1 MTSLAPIGRWR
12 FLKPLNLAAYI
23 TWLAILIALLSDP
36 GLVGARR
43 DLTLVLMFGFLL
55 AFLARDSLA
64 ENARS
69 SLTYVLISLEALIA
83 LLLCALWRGETIAAA
98 LTIIVIAQC
107 AMNLPMRALIGAAV
121 TVNAGLWY
129 IFAAIMERTSPWVPV
144 LIYGGFQAFAALT
157 AWYARSAQENAAAL
171 RQTNAHLLATRS
183 LLEESARDQERLRLA
198 RELHD
203 VAGHKLTALKLHLA
217 VLQRDASA
225 SVAGSLEIATRL
237 ASELLDDLR
246 AVVAQMRE
254 HDGID
259 LRQALTQLVA
269 FLPSPRV
276 HLDLADGV
284 RVETVE
290 QAEALIRAVQ
300 EALTNVA
307 RHAHADNAWI
317 SLRREGG
324 TLRLHVHDD
333 GRGTPPLQE
342 GNGLKGMRERFAAL
356 GGTLQFSKAAA
367 GGLALDLILPL
378 RR

>member
-1 MTSLAPIGRWR
+1 MMSLAPTGRWR
-12 FLKPLNLAAYI
+12 FFKPFNLAAYI
-23 TWLAILIALLSDP
+23 TWLAILVALLSDP
-36 GLVGARR
+36 LLAGAKR
-43 DLTLVLMFGFLL
+43 DLPLALLFGFLL
-55 AFLARDSLA
+55 AFVARGLLA
-64 ENARS
+64 ENARFWRD
-69 SLTYVLISLEALIA
+69 YALISLEASIA

-107 AMNLPMRALIGAAV
+107 AMNLPMPALIGAAV
-121 TVNAGLWY
+121 IVNAGLWY
-129 IFAAIMERTSPWVPV
+129 VFGAILERTWPWVPV

-171 RQTNAHLLATRS
+171 RQTNARLLATRS
-183 LLEESARDQERLRLA
+183 LLEESARDRERLRVA

-225 SVAGSLEIATRL
+225 SVAGSVEIAARL

-246 AVVAQMRE
+246 AVVAQLRE

-259 LRQALTQLVA
+259 LRQALTQIVTL
-269 FLPSPRV
+269 LPNPRV
-276 HLDLADGV
+276 HLDLADGA
-284 RVETVE
+284 RVDTVE

-307 RHAHADNAWI
+307 RHAYADNAWI
-317 SLRREGG
+317 SLRREGS
-324 TLRLHVHDD
+324 TIRLHVHDD

-367 GGLALDLILPL
+367 GGLALDLMLPL
-378 RR
+378 R

>member
-1 MTSLAPIGRWR
+1 MMSFAPTSRWR
-12 FLKPLNLAAYI
+12 FFKPLNLAAFI
-23 TWLAILIALLSDP
+23 TWLAILVALLSDP
-36 GLVGARR
+36 RLVGARR
-43 DLTLVLMFGFLL
+43 DLALALIFGFLL
-55 AFLARDSLA
+55 AFVARDLLA
-64 ENARS
+64 ENARP
-69 SLTYVLISLEALIA
+69 SLTYVFISLEALIA

-107 AMNLPMRALIGAAV
+107 AMNLPVRAVIGAAI

-129 IFAAIMERTSPWVPV
+129 IFAAILERTSPWVPV

-203 VAGHKLTALKLHLA
+203 VAGHKLTALKLNLA

-225 SVAGSLEIATRL
+225 SVAGTLEIAARL

-276 HLDLADGV
+276 HLDLAEGA
-284 RVETVE
+284 RVDTVE

-307 RHAHADNAWI
+307 RHARADNAWI
-317 SLRREGG
+317 SLRREGS